1 MPAVL
6 TFPKLPQRGS
16 SVLHTHAHP
25 FFSINFFLMK
35 RRYFKHLLVDGW
47 QRINKCLGG
56 GPRGIRMLWLNDQ
69 RVTSAKRCSQCQ
81 AIRGRHDLGAR
92 AKSCVPLRRM
102 WRIAYTYAHTH
113 RGEAGSGASV
123 RPPQCL
129 PPWLRLFIP
138 LLLSCIRASS
148 LSLICPAL
156 LRVPVHPFRKLIS
169 NPSPGS
175 GPGIELAE

>member
-25 FFSINFFLMK
+25 FFSINFFLMT

-81 AIRGRHDLGAR
+81 VIRGRHDLGAR

-113 RGEAGSGASV
+113 RGQHSVYPRGWGCSFHSFSLASV
-123 RPPQCL
+123 RQAFPWYVLPCSACL
-129 PPWLRLFIP
+129 CTHSENSFQ
-138 LLLSCIRASS
+138 IR
-148 LSLICPAL
+148 P
-156 LRVPVHPFRKLIS
+156 RD
-169 NPSPGS
+169 
-175 GPGIELAE
+175 LAQE